1 MFTLNCKGRLLA
13 LDKPVVMG
21 IINSTPDSFYSGSRQ
36 QTIDGAL
43 KQAALML
50 EEGAVILDIGGQS
63 TRPGGE
69 QLGTAAELQRVAPII
84 EAIAK
89 AFPQAYI
96 SIDTYYAG
104 VAQGA
109 VEAGACM
116 VNDISGGSFD
126 AGMLPAVAALK
137 VPYVCMHLEGT
148 PQTMH
153 QKAAY
158 PSLMQD
164 LLDHFIERIAACRDA
179 GITDVIIDPGF
190 GFSKTTAQNFQLVK
204 ELGLLKML
212 QCPLLLG
219 VSRKSTIY
227 RTLGITPEESLNGTT
242 VLNTM
247 GLLNGANILRV
258 HDVKEAVQA
267 IELVEKISDTTLGS
281 PSVY

>member
-1 MFTLNCKGRLLA
+1 MFTLNCRGRLLT
-13 LDKPVVMG
+13 LDKPIVMG
-21 IINSTPDSFYSGSRQ
+21 IINTTPDSFYSGSRQ
-36 QTIDGAL
+36 QTIDDAL
-43 KQAALML
+43 QQAAKML
-50 EEGAVILDIGGQS
+50 EEGAAILDIGGQS

-69 QLGTAAELQRVAPII
+69 RLDEAEELQRVAPVI
-84 EAIAK
+84 ESIAK

-96 SIDTYYAG
+96 SIDTYYAA
-104 VAQGA
+104 VARGA
-109 VEAGACM
+109 VKAGACM

-126 AGMLPAVAALK
+126 SAMLPTVAALK

-153 QKAAY
+153 TKADY
-158 PSLMQD
+158 PSLMQH
-164 LLDHFIERIAACRDA
+164 LLDYFIERIATCRNA

-190 GFSKTTAQNFQLVK
+190 GFSKNTAQNFQLVK

-227 RTLGITPEESLNGTT
+227 RTLGIAPEESLNGTT

-267 IELVEKISDTTLGS
+267 ITLTS
-281 PSVY
+281 Q

>member
-50 EEGAVILDIGGQS
+50 EEGAAILDIGGQS

-69 QLGTAAELQRVAPII
+69 QLGAAAELQRVAPVI

-96 SIDTYYAG
+96 SIDTYYAE

-109 VEAGACM
+109 IEAGACM

-126 AGMLPAVAALK
+126 TGMLQTIAALK

-153 QKAAY
+153 QKADY
-158 PSLMQD
+158 PSLM
-164 LLDHFIERIAACRDA
+164 
-179 GITDVIIDPGF
+179 
-190 GFSKTTAQNFQLVK
+190 
-204 ELGLLKML
+204 
-212 QCPLLLG
+212 
-219 VSRKSTIY
+219 
-227 RTLGITPEESLNGTT
+227 
-242 VLNTM
+242 
-247 GLLNGANILRV
+247 
-258 HDVKEAVQA
+258 
-267 IELVEKISDTTLGS
+267 
-281 PSVY
+281 